1 MDILFVGVLFIAISY
16 ASWQNGSHLAYIMA
30 WFVGAGALAYT
41 VGNGLKEAWLIWAFT
56 AGLILVGLLRDRL
69 KSD

>member
-1 MDILFVGVLFIAISY
+1 MSFLTIGALFLAIAY
-16 ASWQNGSHLAYIMA
+16 AAWQNGSHLAYIMA

-56 AGLILVGLLRDRL
+56 AGLILVGFLRDRL